1 VKLARGE
8 AALIISDPLFRRCH
22 DEAWCDWEPVIEST
36 WSADERRAYGAG
48 FGFGTWCRKRGE
60 RLRLTRGGVAD
71 AETVAALIR
80 CSCNG
85 HLGVP
90 A

>member
-1 VKLARGE
+1 MKLARGE
-8 AALIISDPLFRRCH
+8 AALIISDPLFRRGH
-22 DEAWCDWEPVIEST
+22 DDAWSEREAAFEAS

-48 FGFGTWCRKRGE
+48 FGFGAWCRARGD